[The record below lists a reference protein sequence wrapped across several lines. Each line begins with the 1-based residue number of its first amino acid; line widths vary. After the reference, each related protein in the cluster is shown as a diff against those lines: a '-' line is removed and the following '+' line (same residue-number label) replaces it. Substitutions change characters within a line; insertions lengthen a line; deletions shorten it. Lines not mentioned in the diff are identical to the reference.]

1 MEKELTLVIMAA
13 GIGSRFGERIK
24 QLEPVGPNG
33 ELIIDYSIFDAVRA
47 GFNHIV
53 FIIRKDIEQL
63 FREAIGNRIEKQ
75 VKVTYVFQEKSDML
89 IVMYHTAILVLLGN
103 LCKGKSWKNTTVIK
117 DVICVRED
125 AGHSAAKRKKEPV
138 MSQIALKSQ
147 GRHSIFGKSLVF
159 PERKVPVLSFSAG
172 VRWAAYFVRTKKS
185 HRERPERKSAMSGL
199 QKSFWNF
206 GKKVPTI
213 SIL

>member
-75 VKVTYVFQEKSDML
+75 VKVTYVFQEKSDIPVKQEL
-89 IVMYHTAILVLLGN
+89 APLR
-103 LCKGKSWKNTTVIK
+103 IK
-117 DVICVRED
+117 
-125 AGHSAAKRKKEPV
+125 P
-138 MSQIALKSQ
+138 
-147 GRHSIFGKSLVF
+147 
-159 PERKVPVLSFSAG
+159 
-172 VRWAAYFVRTKKS
+172 
-185 HRERPERKSAMSGL
+185 
-199 QKSFWNF
+199 
-206 GKKVPTI
+206 
-213 SIL
+213 